1 MHICEDPFLLFVNV
15 TQLSSL
21 NTIVKFINVTDL
33 QHKSNSKPHSQST
46 ADLDPSK
53 DPPQTS
59 ASSAT
64 ANKIRYR
71 SPSASELLESG
82 LATSP
87 TSDSH
92 QSLLSIDGGKMTA
105 KRAIGR
111 HESLSDKIH
120 RHRSVLLL
128 ISIPVV
134 LITLVILLMPGA
146 STSVIEEY
154 ALKTSKGGG
163 SNSRKYAVIF
173 DAGSSGSRVH
183 VYCFDENLDL
193 VPLENE
199 LELFLQVSQC

>member
-1 MHICEDPFLLFVNV
+1 
-15 TQLSSL
+15 
-21 NTIVKFINVTDL
+21 
-33 QHKSNSKPHSQST
+33 
-46 ADLDPSK
+46 
-53 DPPQTS
+53 
-59 ASSAT
+59 
-64 ANKIRYR
+64 
-71 SPSASELLESG
+71 
-82 LATSP
+82 
-87 TSDSH
+87 
-92 QSLLSIDGGKMTA
+92 MTA

-154 ALKTSKGGG
+154 ALKNSEGGG